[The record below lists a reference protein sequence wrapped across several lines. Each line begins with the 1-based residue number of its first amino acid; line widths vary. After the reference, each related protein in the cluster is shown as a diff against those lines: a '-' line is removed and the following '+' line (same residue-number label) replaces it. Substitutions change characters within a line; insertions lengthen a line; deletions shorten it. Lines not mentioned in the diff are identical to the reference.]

1 MCFPLF
7 SSFGVFSSELLDV
20 FCLFC
25 FVFFQIPFKNH
36 LITFLEFD

>member
-20 FCLFC
+20 FCLVC
-25 FVFFQIPFKNH
+25 LVFFQILCKKSFDN
-36 LITFLEFD
+36 FLGV